1 MQPVRAVLYD
11 LHDTLVAVPG
21 DNLVARRRAAHEVLR
36 AETGASDFAAFCV
49 ADDEARAS
57 LYTTGNPE
65 MLDYGVTHRFRI
77 AARRLLG
84 RDLAPDAL
92 ARMVEAYIDAW
103 IELLAPLPGTIEALD
118 RLGRRYR
125 LGLVTDFGDAPG
137 IYRILDRFGLAG
149 RFDPVVISVE
159 VGRVKPHPSMFSR
172 ALEGLAMPPTD
183 VVHVG
188 DNHVCDVE
196 GAVRAGIRPILMD
209 YAGRYLDYPGERIA
223 DLRELEALLERG
235 GT

>member
-1 MQPVRAVLYD
+1 MQPVRGITFD

-21 DNLVARRRAAHEVLR
+21 DNLVARRRAAHDVLR
-36 AETGASDFAAFCV
+36 AETGATDFAAFCA

-57 LYTTGNPE
+57 LYTTGNAD

-84 RDLAPDAL
+84 HDLAPDAL
-92 ARMVEAYIDAW
+92 SRMVEAYIDAW
-103 IELLAPLPGTIEALD
+103 IELLVPLPGTTEALD

-137 IYRILDRFGLAG
+137 IYRILDRFDLAG
-149 RFDPVVISVE
+149 RFDPIVISAE
-159 VGRVKPHPSMFSR
+159 VGRVKPHPSMFAR
-172 ALEGLAMPPTD
+172 ALERLGMTAAD

-188 DNHVCDVE
+188 DNLVCDVE
-196 GAVRAGIRPILMD
+196 GAVRSGIRPVLMD
-209 YAGRYLDYPGERIA
+209 YSGRYADYPGERIA
-223 DLRELEALLERG
+223 DLRELEGLVERG
-235 GT
+235 GS